1 MVFSPAAAP
10 AQAVDSS
17 QKVLRLG
24 IFLKLTNFGLQAATC
39 LQSRAF
45 ARDAWQ
51 QLTAREEQHSVELAA
66 VRAQVA
72 AVNAQV
78 AAAHAQ
84 LDFTEDELERS
95 HAEEEAARQKLASVE
110 KRLQNLSE
118 STLQTILDKD
128 DEIQVRTWHSAHPKT
143 VEHVILQTTGVQ
155 GLDDRC
161 CHRRL

>member
-17 QKVLRLG
+17 QNLLRLG
-24 IFLKLTNFGLQAATC
+24 IFLKLVVFDLQAATC

-51 QLTAREEQHSVELAA
+51 QLTAREEQHIVELAA

-118 STLQTILDKD
+118 STLQTISVKN
-128 DEIQVRTWHSAHPKT
+128 DEIQVHTWHSAHHKT
-143 VEHVILQTTGVQ
+143 SEHGILQTTGV
-155 GLDDRC
+155 
-161 CHRRL
+161 